1 MTGNVWERRVNRREL
16 LRGGAGMAV
25 ALGLAGCGVG
35 EEADKPK
42 QQATP
47 AALKPKPDGD
57 LVYFNWSEYLDPKL
71 FKEFEKRYGVKV
83 RESNFDSMQG
93 MMSKLRSGN
102 RYDLIFPTAEWAAR
116 LREGGQL
123 LRFDPAALRNAGNV
137 YEYFVEPWY
146 DPGADHTV
154 PYAMYATGII
164 FREDKVKGMTGSWN
178 DLGLDEA
185 KGRIFMLD
193 DFQEVIAACNLV
205 NGAELNPTDPA
216 DVEKAKEWALS
227 IKPKLRGFSTD
238 DIQNMVSGNAWIHH
252 GWNGDVVNLRNQV
265 DHPERFTFQKCDEG
279 IPLGSDCF
287 AIPANAEHPGT
298 ALTFI
303 DFMLEPENAARN
315 IEYFGYPMP
324 YKGPDETFAKLVE
337 DDPSINVTVE
347 DLQSGQQ
354 FENLGREG
362 RQLWDRTWTEIKA
375 G

>member
-1 MTGNVWERRVNRREL
+1 
-16 LRGGAGMAV
+16 
-25 ALGLAGCGVG
+25 
-35 EEADKPK
+35 
-42 QQATP
+42 
-47 AALKPKPDGD
+47 
-57 LVYFNWSEYLDPKL
+57 
-71 FKEFEKRYGVKV
+71 
-83 RESNFDSMQG
+83 
-93 MMSKLRSGN
+93 
-102 RYDLIFPTAEWAAR
+102 
-116 LREGGQL
+116 
-123 LRFDPAALRNAGNV
+123 
-137 YEYFVEPWY
+137 
-146 DPGADHTV
+146 
-154 PYAMYATGII
+154 
-164 FREDKVKGMTGSWN
+164 
-178 DLGLDEA
+178 
-185 KGRIFMLD
+185 MLD

-347 DLQSGQQ
+347 DLQNGQQ

-362 RQLWDRTWTEIKA
+362 RR
-375 G
+375 